1 MLKLATKF
9 LPEPF
14 AFQQA
19 YDAGFRNAELYL
31 NAAVLERV
39 DEVVRISRDLEM
51 DFALHF
57 PNKPELNEVHL
68 RNCCRLADELDVSAI
83 VIHEPMYR
91 RYAEPLRV
99 IDSMIP
105 LAIEN
110 QRVPADSF
118 AAWVHERGS
127 VTLDIEHIWKFS
139 LHDAPIEKLFALVRD
154 VFERASECIRHIHM
168 PGYLPG
174 PTEHRPMYTS
184 REFCMGVFDILA
196 DHDFAGVVV
205 SEVDMPFQNCFE
217 LRMDTLLFER
227 WLDLRQQSVSAPLHA
242 EIP

>member
-9 LPEPF
+9 LPETS

-39 DEVVRISRDLEM
+39 DDVVQLSRNFEM

-57 PNKPELNEVHL
+57 PNKPELNEAHL
-68 RNCCRLADELDVSAI
+68 QNCCRLADDLNVSAV
-83 VIHEPMYR
+83 VIHEPMFR
-91 RYAEPLRV
+91 RYAEPLRS
-99 IDSMIP
+99 IDPQIP

-110 QRVPADSF
+110 QRVPADIL
-118 AAWVHERGS
+118 AAWVHEQGS

-139 LHDAPIEKLFALVRD
+139 LHDAPIEELFALVRG
-154 VFERASECIRHIHM
+154 VFDRASECIKHIHM

-196 DHDFAGVVV
+196 DHNFAGFVV
-205 SEVDMPFQNCFE
+205 SEADMEFQNYFE

-242 EIP
+242 ETS

>member
-9 LPEPF
+9 LPERP
-14 AFQQA
+14 AFKQA

-31 NAAVLERV
+31 NAAVLACV
-39 DEVVRISRDLEM
+39 DDVVEISRDFEM
-51 DFALHF
+51 NFALHF
-57 PNKPELNEVHL
+57 PNKPELNETHL
-68 RNCCRLADELDVSAI
+68 RNCCRLADELDVSAV
-83 VIHEPMYR
+83 VIHEPMFR
-91 RYAEPLRV
+91 RYAELLRA
-99 IDSMIP
+99 IDPKIP

-110 QRVPADSF
+110 QRVPADRL
-118 AAWVHERGS
+118 AAWVHEQGS

-139 LHDAPIEKLFALVRD
+139 LHDAPIEELFALVQG
-154 VFERASECIRHIHM
+154 VFKRASACIKHIHM

-196 DHDFAGVVV
+196 DHNFVGLVV
-205 SEVDMPFQNCFE
+205 SEVDMPFQNHFE

-227 WLDLRQQSVSAPLHA
+227 WLDIRQQSAASVQTKTS
-242 EIP
+242 